1 MVRRRLGSLLAIG
14 FALIGMTWLQAYCL
28 LRAATQSQTIVDMLL
43 PGRVAVGGRN
53 SLTGYILAAGL
64 ILAGYLIGAS
74 AITVSASWL
83 RTYLQ
88 QELTNLVQARLLEVY
103 SQESFPVRV
112 ARQPGATLKTFAN
125 DASGLSAMIVFGV
138 VGLGEAL
145 LRLSVYS
152 FGLLALPHGWIIW
165 LVLGV
170 AAVVLQTVVSRLFL
184 RWERKA
190 HTEADELN
198 QEWFARAARYFE
210 VLTRLLY
217 CSAEKIFSARLLQAG
232 RTSNRARRRANLIV
246 NSREAVT
253 GILGTLS
260 FPLCVL
266 LLLGATGISAGEI
279 VQAQILSNLFLGS
292 LTTIVGFPAVW
303 RQNRPSWRRVR
314 QLVEQ
319 AGPGPE
325 PAALV
330 ELVNRPGAPRVELA
344 GIECRIGDPP
354 TTVLREVNLV
364 VPAGAWVGLVG
375 ASGSGK
381 TSLALLLVG
390 DLAPS
395 AGRMVI
401 DNCDVTAWPL
411 IWRRQLVSY
420 LPAELQFL
428 DASVRENILLGRN
441 VPESA
446 LRTAIEQAG
455 LGDLFR
461 SDDLSDK
468 ASAKSEVLAKSGGAG
483 GLTLDHPIR
492 SLAGEGY
499 LSLGQRRRLGL
510 AQVLLSHQRIVIL
523 DEPTASLDPE
533 TGARLA
539 LGIRKALRNRTVIV
553 ATHQPELF
561 ETDFNLFL
569 QAGLSVAIG
578 THQELLKTQ
587 PAYGELLR
595 IRGVGG
601 MERVDR
607 MD

>member
-1 MVRRRLGSLLAIG
+1 
-14 FALIGMTWLQAYCL
+14 
-28 LRAATQSQTIVDMLL
+28 MLL
-43 PGRVAVGGRN
+43 PGRVTAGGRDN
-53 SLTGYILAAGL
+53 LTGSIFAAGL

-83 RTYLQ
+83 RSYLQ

-103 SQESFPVRV
+103 SQESFSVRV

-125 DASGLSAMIVFGV
+125 DASGLSAMIVFGA
-138 VGLGEAL
+138 VGLGEAV

-152 FGLLALPHGWIIW
+152 FGLFALPHGWIIW
-165 LVLGV
+165 LVLGG
-170 AAVVLQTVVSRLFL
+170 AAVILQTAVSRLFL

-190 HTEADELN
+190 HSEADELN
-198 QEWFARAARYFE
+198 QQWFARAARYFE

-217 CSAEKIFSARLLQAG
+217 FSAEKIFSAQLLQAG
-232 RTSNRARRRANLIV
+232 RSSNRARRRANLIV

-303 RQNRPSWRRVR
+303 RQNQPSWRRVR
-314 QLVEQ
+314 QLIEQ
-319 AGPGPE
+319 LDPGPE

-330 ELVNRPGAPRVELA
+330 ELANRPVAPRVELT
-344 GIECRIGDPP
+344 GIECPIGDPP
-354 TTVLREVNLV
+354 TTVLREINLV

-395 AGRMVI
+395 AGRVLV
-401 DNCDVTAWPL
+401 DNFDVTAWPL

-428 DASVRENILLGRN
+428 DASVRENIRLGRD
-441 VPESA
+441 VSESA
-446 LRTAIEQAG
+446 LQAAIEQAG
-455 LGDLFR
+455 LSDLF
-461 SDDLSDK
+461 
-468 ASAKSEVLAKSGGAG
+468 GADR
-483 GLTLDHPIR
+483 LTLDHPIR

-510 AQVLLSHQRIVIL
+510 AQVLLSHQRIVVL

-539 LGIRKALRNRTVIV
+539 LSIRKALQNRTVVV

-569 QAGLSVAIG
+569 DAGRPVAVG
-578 THQELLKTQ
+578 THKELLQSQ

-595 IRGVGG
+595 IGNGTR
-601 MERVDR
+601 
-607 MD
+607 

>member
-1 MVRRRLGSLLAIG
+1 MPSNALPWWYRFSRDPLVRRRLGPLLAI
-14 FALIGMTWLQAYCL
+14 ALALVAITWLQAYCL
-28 LRAATQSQTIVDMLL
+28 LRAATESQTIVDMLL
-43 PGRVAVGGRN
+43 PGRVTAGGRDN
-53 SLTGYILAAGL
+53 LTGSIFAAGL

-88 QELTNLVQARLLEVY
+88 QELTNLVQARLLKVY
-103 SQESFPVRV
+103 SQESFSVRV

-125 DASGLSAMIVFGV
+125 DASGLSAMIVFGA
-138 VGLGEAL
+138 VGLGEAV

-152 FGLLALPHGWIIW
+152 FGLFALPHGWIIW
-165 LVLGV
+165 LVLGG
-170 AAVVLQTVVSRLFL
+170 AAVILQTAVSRLFL

-190 HTEADELN
+190 HSEADELN
-198 QEWFARAARYFE
+198 QQWFARAARYFE

-217 CSAEKIFSARLLQAG
+217 FSAEKVFSAQLLQAG
-232 RTSNRARRRANLIV
+232 RSSNRARRRANLIV

-303 RQNRPSWRRVR
+303 RQNQPSWRRVR
-314 QLVEQ
+314 QLIEQ
-319 AGPGPE
+319 LDPGPE
-325 PAALV
+325 PAALL
-330 ELVNRPGAPRVELA
+330 ELANRPIAPRVELT
-344 GIECRIGDPP
+344 GIDCPIGDPP
-354 TTVLREVNLV
+354 TTVLREINLV

-395 AGRMVI
+395 AGRVLV
-401 DNCDVTAWPL
+401 DNFDVTAWPL

-428 DASVRENILLGRN
+428 DASVRENIRLGRD
-441 VPESA
+441 VSESA
-446 LRTAIEQAG
+446 LQAAIEQAG
-455 LGDLFR
+455 LSDLF
-461 SDDLSDK
+461 
-468 ASAKSEVLAKSGGAG
+468 GADR
-483 GLTLDHPIR
+483 LTLDHPIR

-510 AQVLLSHQRIVIL
+510 AQVLLSHQRIVVL

-539 LGIRKALRNRTVIV
+539 LSIRKALQNRTVVV

-569 QAGLSVAIG
+569 DAGRPVAVG
-578 THQELLKTQ
+578 THKELLQSQ

-595 IRGVGG
+595 IGNGT
-601 MERVDR
+601 
-607 MD
+607 